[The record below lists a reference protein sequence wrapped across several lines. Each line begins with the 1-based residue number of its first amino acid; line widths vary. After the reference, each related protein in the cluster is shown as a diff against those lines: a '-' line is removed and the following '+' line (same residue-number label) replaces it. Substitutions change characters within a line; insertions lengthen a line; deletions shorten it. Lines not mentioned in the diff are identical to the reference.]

1 MELKEIRIHGRGGQ
15 GVVTAAEL
23 LAVAAF
29 EDGKYAQAFPS
40 FGSERMGAPVQS
52 FVRIAERKVRARNQ
66 ILYPDYL
73 IIQDATLIGAI
84 DVTKGLKLNG
94 MVIVDTDKKPEELK
108 LNTKAKVVTLPASR
122 IALEI
127 LGRPIQNTTLIGAF
141 AGATGLISVEAIKNS
156 VKHRF
161 PGEIGE
167 KNAKAIQTAYDLM
180 KGGARE

>member
-1 MELKEIRIHGRGGQ
+1 LALKEIRIHGRGGQ

-52 FVRIAERKVRARNQ
+52 FVRIADHKVRARNQ

-73 IIQDATLIGAI
+73 IIQDSTLIGSI
-84 DVTKGLKLNG
+84 DVTKGLKPDGL
-94 MVIVDTDKKPEELK
+94 VIVDTDKKPEQLK

-122 IALEI
+122 IALEVI
-127 LGRPIQNTTLIGAF
+127 GRPIQNTTLIGAF
-141 AGATGLISVEAIKNS
+141 AGATGLISVEAIKDS
-156 VKHRF
+156 VKKRF
-161 PGEIGE
+161 PGEVGE
-167 KNAKAIQTAYDLM
+167 KNALAIQTAYDMM
-180 KGGARE
+180 KGGVRE